1 MIYRMQEGCLY
12 LEGEWLDQTVNI
24 LTAQHLAVR
33 GANITITREPRLKG
47 IELAAY
53 MSQQKQA
60 LARELEDFI
69 LLSENSCTVDGQS
82 ALVLE
87 FTWKQQDSPLRQ
99 MALTVP
105 AGNDM
110 LNITATMPGPGDES
124 CRNALLSV
132 MMSFTF
138 HHSPGTEEGSEQ

>member
-1 MIYRMQEGCLY
+1 MIYRMQEGCLN
-12 LEGEWLDQTVNI
+12 LEGEWRDQTVNI
-24 LTAQHLAVR
+24 LAAQHLSVP
-33 GANITITREPRLKG
+33 GANLAITREPRPKG

-60 LARELEDFI
+60 LARELDGFSI
-69 LLSENSCTVDGQS
+69 LSDNVCTLAGQT
-82 ALVLE
+82 AHFLE

-138 HHSPGTEEGSEQ
+138 HPSPGTEEGSEQ

>member
-1 MIYRMQEGCLY
+1 MIYRMQEACLN

-33 GANITITREPRLKG
+33 GANITITREPLPKG
-47 IELAAY
+47 MELDAHV
-53 MSQQKQA
+53 SQQKQI

-69 LLSENSCTVDGQS
+69 LLSENPCTVDGQS

-87 FTWKQQDSPLRQ
+87 FTWKQQDTRLHQ
-99 MALTVP
+99 MALAVS
-105 AGNDM
+105 AANDVV
-110 LNITATMPGPGDES
+110 NITATMPGPGDES

-138 HHSPGTEEGSEQ
+138 HPSPGTEEGSEQ